1 MAKANNY
8 AKAKAEVEAFDKE
21 AVKLIPEEINE
32 ADKGHYNCLMV
43 KRIHDAKN
51 QSYTTNIKVQTFDA
65 RSFEKAKKRVGV
77 LGYFKMIVL
86 HTPEEVT
93 PRIPDDYLGKGTK
106 SAEEIQKE
114 IDAKAEEKAN
124 EILAEKMKGVKTPEE
139 IEAEIEERA
148 KAKAEEIAKGNT
160 AAGAGSIDPKTIDL
174 TPFKLDELKEFAK
187 QNGVDL
193 KGIDAKADV
202 LAALQTWQ
210 KES

>member
-8 AKAKAEVEAFDKE
+8 QKAVAEVEAFDKE
-21 AVKLIPEEINE
+21 AVKLVPEEINE

-43 KRIHDAKN
+43 KRINDAKN
-51 QSYTTNIKVQTFDA
+51 QKYVTNIKVQTFDA
-65 RSFEKAKKRVGV
+65 RSFEKAKKSVGV
-77 LGYFKMIVL
+77 LGYYKMIVL
-86 HTPEEVT
+86 HTPEAIT
-93 PRIPDDYLGKGTK
+93 PRIPDDYLGKGAK
-106 SAEEIQKE
+106 SEEEIAKE
-114 IDAKAEEKAN
+114 IEAKAEEKAN

-148 KAKAEEIAKGNT
+148 KAKAEEIAKGNSGT
-160 AAGAGSIDPKTIDL
+160 GSVDPKTIDL

>member
-1 MAKANNY
+1 MVKANNY
-8 AKAKAEVEAFDKE
+8 AKAVAEVEALDKE

-32 ADKGHYNCLMV
+32 NDKGHYNCLMI
-43 KRIHDAKN
+43 KRRNIANEHR
-51 QSYTTNIKVQTFDA
+51 YETIIKVQTYDS
-65 RSFEKAKKRVGV
+65 RGFENAKKSVGV
-77 LGYFKMIVL
+77 LGFYKMIVL
-86 HTPEEVT
+86 HTPEAIT
-93 PRIPDDYLGKGTK
+93 PRIPDDYLGKGAK
-106 SAEEIQKE
+106 SEEEIAKE

-160 AAGAGSIDPKTIDL
+160 DTGSVDPKTIDL

-202 LAALQTWQ
+202 LVALQTWQ